1 MKYLLLLLIFA
12 SCSKPKLECKSVTIS
27 VLNTRDQ
34 TVIYQMKDSTI
45 CGNHLLF
52 LKKDGTKEP
61 FIINDSTYYMI
72 TTVTIH

>member
-12 SCSKPKLECKSVTIS
+12 SCSKPKLECKSVTIA
-27 VLNTRDQ
+27 VLNTRNQ
-34 TVIYQMKDSTI
+34 TVTYQMKDSII

-52 LKKDGTKEP
+52 LKKDTKEP
-61 FIINDSTYYMI
+61 FIVNDSTYYMI